1 MAKIGLKHLVGA
13 EIDAQEIGVAPTY
26 KPGFKIG
33 KMLSAE
39 LSIEVADNP
48 LYADDGVAETDKSF
62 TSGTITVGIDDFGD
76 TPEEGQVIQQKLLGQ
91 KIVEVDG
98 VNVIR
103 SSGQSEA
110 PNVGIGYVM
119 VKKLRGKFYYVA
131 TWLYKVQFGAPSE
144 SSQTKG
150 ETIEWQT
157 PELEGKIMVVEGFDN
172 DTYRDTATFNTLSDA
187 IAWVD
192 GMANMSS
199 AVNKTTLTATIA
211 TAEEKVEEAETYT
224 SASYADMF
232 VALLSARNVNANKYA
247 TQAMVDSA
255 STALNNAIEALE
267 ARAQNG

>member
-1 MAKIGLKHLVGA
+1 
-13 EIDAQEIGVAPTY
+13 
-26 KPGFKIG
+26 
-33 KMLSAE
+33 
-39 LSIEVADNP
+39 
-48 LYADDGVAETDKSF
+48 
-62 TSGTITVGIDDFGD
+62 
-76 TPEEGQVIQQKLLGQ
+76 
-91 KIVEVDG
+91 
-98 VNVIR
+98 
-103 SSGQSEA
+103 
-110 PNVGIGYVM
+110 M

-172 DTYRDTATFNTLSDA
+172 DTYRDTATFNTLSEA

-199 AVNKTTLTATIA
+199 VVDKSALIATIT
-211 TAEEKVEEAETYT
+211 TAEEKVAETYT

-232 VALLSARNVNANKYA
+232 VALLSARNVNANKFA

-255 STALNNAIEALE
+255 NTALDNAITALVE
-267 ARAQNG
+267 RVQNG

>member
-1 MAKIGLKHLVGA
+1 MAKIGLKHLVAA
-13 EIDAQEIGVAPTY
+13 EIDTQEIGAAPTY
-26 KPGFKIG
+26 KTGFKIG
-33 KMLSAE
+33 KMMSAE

-62 TSGTITVGIDDFGD
+62 TGGTITVGIDDFGD
-76 TPEEGQVIQQKLLGQ
+76 TPEEGQEIQQKLLGQ

-98 VNVIR
+98 VKVIR

-119 VKKLRGKFYYVA
+119 VKKLRGKLYYVA

-144 SSQTKG
+144 SSTTKG

-172 DTYRDTATFNTLSDA
+172 DTYRDTATFNTLSEA

-199 AVNKTTLTATIA
+199 AVDKTALIATIA
-211 TAEEKVEEAETYT
+211 TAEGKNPEIYT

-232 VALLSARNVNANKYA
+232 VALLSAKNVNANKYA

-255 STALNNAIEALE
+255 NTALTNAITALE
-267 ARAQNG
+267 ERVQNG

>member
-1 MAKIGLKHLVGA
+1 MAKIGLKHLVAA
-13 EIDAQEIGVAPTY
+13 EIDTQELGVAPTY

-33 KMLSAE
+33 KMMSAE

-62 TSGTITVGIDDFGD
+62 TGGTITVGIDDFGD
-76 TPEEGQVIQQKLLGQ
+76 TPTEGAEIQQKLLGQ
-91 KIVEVDG
+91 KIVEVG
-98 VNVIR
+98 GINVIR

-144 SSQTKG
+144 SSTTKG

-172 DTYRDTATFNTLSDA
+172 DTYRDTVTFNTLSEA

-199 AVNKTTLTATIA
+199 VVNKSTLIATIA
-211 TAEEKVEEAETYT
+211 TAEETVPETYT
-224 SASYADMF
+224 SISYADMF
-232 VALLSARNVNANKYA
+232 VALLGAKNVNENKFA
-247 TQAMVDSA
+247 TQDMVDNANTGLS
-255 STALNNAIEALE
+255 NAIAALVE
-267 ARAQNG
+267 RVQNG